1 MTTTDPTSKTTIG
14 RPSDSISGA
23 TTGPATEAT
32 TEPIT
37 DPIAA
42 YGAAWLESAEP
53 RRRLLLE
60 TAWAAD
66 AVYCD
71 PLTELAGREALS
83 AHIAATQAQLAGG
96 TIAVVSEPVRHHD
109 SAFFRWSMADA
120 AGSTLLTG
128 WDVVQ
133 LDDAGRIARLTGF
146 FDTDTERRDD
156 RSPIRRPPC

>member
-1 MTTTDPTSKTTIG
+1 MSAGHPTPG
-14 RPSDSISGA
+14 PSGDQ
-23 TTGPATEAT
+23 T
-32 TEPIT
+32 T

-42 YGAAWLESAEP
+42 YGAAWLEPDESQ
-53 RRRLLLE
+53 RGRLLE

-71 PLTELAGREALS
+71 PLTQLAGRDALS
-83 AHIAATQAQLAGG
+83 AHIAATQAQLVGG
-96 TIAVVSEPVRHHD
+96 TIAVVTEPVRHHD

-120 AGSTLLTG
+120 TGSTVLTG

-133 LDDAGRIARLTGF
+133 LDDAGRITRLTGF

-156 RSPIRRPPC
+156 R